1 MSGFKRTIIF
11 LDLLPILQMVV
22 QSVIFKKR
30 YYTLPQ
36 AKMWLREQG
45 YKTSFHGK
53 PVHETL
59 YTYRFRQ
66 AKPAREQKSKSPYK
80 TLKVRPGISFVLMD
94 VD

>member
-1 MSGFKRTIIF
+1 
-11 LDLLPILQMVV
+11 MVV

-53 PVHETL
+53 GVDETL
-59 YTYRFRQ
+59 TTYRFRQ
-66 AKPAREQKSKSPYK
+66 YKPASKEQKKDRPYK
-80 TLKVRPGISFVLMD
+80 TLKIKPGISLVLMK